1 MLGLLRSPW
10 STRASLYDNNFL
22 FFGDWNVFLECLFV
36 RETVADEL
44 DKQLRV
50 EENHVCSSRHEKFR
64 NAIKLSVS
72 GHSPTKGKALEWH
85 Q

>member
-22 FFGDWNVFLECLFV
+22 FFGDWNVFVKCIGLMHARVMECLFV

-44 DKQLRV
+44 DKQLTV
-50 EENHVCSSRHEKFR
+50 EENQGCSSRHETVLPHEKYE
-64 NAIKLSVS
+64 
-72 GHSPTKGKALEWH
+72 TE
-85 Q
+85 